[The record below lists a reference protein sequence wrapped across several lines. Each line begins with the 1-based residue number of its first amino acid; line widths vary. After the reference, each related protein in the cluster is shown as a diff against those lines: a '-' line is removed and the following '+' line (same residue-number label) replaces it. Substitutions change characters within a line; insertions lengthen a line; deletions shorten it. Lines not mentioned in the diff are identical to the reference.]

1 MFNQRSYECIKN
13 QTFLIYLDKFNQSN
27 DNDNDEQTFNSKIDD
42 KLFYKLKLT
51 ECVTDL
57 DKPRASRIGKN
68 GAMRR

>member
-27 DNDNDEQTFNSKIDD
+27 DNDKQTFNSKIDD

-57 DKPRASRIGKN
+57 DKPNLAEPI
-68 GAMRR
+68 